1 MFSELQDIT
10 YPSSI
15 FITATP
21 VFLKLGSAN
30 FFQGFREI
38 KMCNG
43 RTVLLVVLNLYIWIK
58 IHVATF
64 DTNHSITDSTQS
76 ITVSI
81 QKLPDAVVTSVS
93 RALHRWVDVSG
104 ETILLSIGLRLAVH
118 FLHVMYIKISKCW
131 YMILW
136 LTYCGSTLTNSSI

>member
-1 MFSELQDIT
+1 MMFSYLQAIT

-15 FITATP
+15 IITSTP
-21 VFLKLGSAN
+21 VFLKLGSAKG
-30 FFQGFREI
+30 FQVFWEI

-76 ITVSI
+76 IAASI
-81 QKLPDAVVTSVS
+81 HKLPVSVVMSLS
-93 RALHRWVDVSG
+93 RALHFRQNNQVIDQFEVSHSFFTCNVHQDKQMLVSDFIVD
-104 ETILLSIGLRLAVH
+104 LLWI
-118 FLHVMYIKISKCW
+118 
-131 YMILW
+131 
-136 LTYCGSTLTNSSI
+136 